1 LAAGNV
7 YTSTGAT
14 FYPALARYNPDGS
27 PDTTF
32 DTDGLVVTTVLTK
45 TIIYAMSVQPDGKIL
60 LAGAGGGFLLM
71 RYNSNGSLDT
81 TFDGDGVVLA
91 DFPSVQGEG
100 ASDLQVLSNGQIV
113 VNGSSSTGTNS
124 LSQFTLARFNS
135 DGSIDT
141 NFGTGGLVTTAFAT
155 NAYSRASALQPDGRV
170 VLAGGSNGDF
180 AMARYVM
187 TGGAAPSPTATLGTA
202 SSPSP
207 TATTGTTP
215 PCTIQ
220 FTDVPSTNT
229 FHPFITCLACKGIVS
244 GYPDGTFR
252 YGNNVTRGQISKMVS
267 NSAGFAESPDPQI
280 YEDVPPGSP
289 FYEWVNRL
297 SRRGHMGGY
306 TCGGVNP
313 QTGQAEP
320 CSGDS
325 KPYFRPG
332 NNASRG
338 QVSKIVANGAGFV
351 EAPTG
356 QYFADVPTDNPFYEW
371 IGRLTSRGVM
381 SGYPCG
387 AENPDTGEAEP
398 CDEQER
404 PYFRWANQI
413 TRGQTAKIVAGA
425 FFPGCQTPARK

>member
-1 LAAGNV
+1 
-7 YTSTGAT
+7 
-14 FYPALARYNPDGS
+14 
-27 PDTTF
+27 
-32 DTDGLVVTTVLTK
+32 
-45 TIIYAMSVQPDGKIL
+45 
-60 LAGAGGGFLLM
+60 
-71 RYNSNGSLDT
+71 
-81 TFDGDGVVLA
+81 
-91 DFPSVQGEG
+91 
-100 ASDLQVLSNGQIV
+100 
-113 VNGSSSTGTNS
+113 
-124 LSQFTLARFNS
+124 
-135 DGSIDT
+135 
-141 NFGTGGLVTTAFAT
+141 
-155 NAYSRASALQPDGRV
+155 
-170 VLAGGSNGDF
+170 
-180 AMARYVM
+180 
-187 TGGAAPSPTATLGTA
+187 
-202 SSPSP
+202 
-207 TATTGTTP
+207 
-215 PCTIQ
+215 
-220 FTDVPSTNT
+220 VPSTNT
-229 FHPFITCLACKGIVS
+229 FYPFITCLACKGIVS

-267 NSAGFAESPDPQI
+267 NSAGFTESPDPQI

-320 CSGDS
+320 CSGDN

-338 QVSKIVANGAGFV
+338 QVTKIVANGAGFV
-351 EAPTG
+351 EAPG
-356 QYFADVPTDNPFYEW
+356 GRFFADVPTDNPFYEW